1 MTGSFYFG
9 FLTASLI
16 FSAVLLYM
24 EQRHRVDLRRV
35 DRLRREAEDRA
46 EQAARSATVARTD
59 LEVVR
64 GAIRSLSMR
73 GDPV

>member
-16 FSAVLLYM
+16 FSAALLYM
-24 EQRHRVDLRRV
+24 EQRHRVDLRRA
-35 DRLRREAEDRA
+35 DRLRRDAEDRA
-46 EQAARSATVARTD
+46 EQASRSAALARAD

-64 GAIRSLSMR
+64 GAVRNLSMR